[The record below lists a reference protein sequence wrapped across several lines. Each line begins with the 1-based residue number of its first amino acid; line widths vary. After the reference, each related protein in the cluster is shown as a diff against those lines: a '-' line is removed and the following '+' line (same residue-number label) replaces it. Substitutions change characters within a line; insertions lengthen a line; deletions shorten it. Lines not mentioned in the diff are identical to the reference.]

1 MSLLL
6 DEDTT
11 KRLTRDA
18 ALATLSDELK
28 AEMQVL
34 LESPGLLAWIMES
47 LRAVQIVGEWSL
59 ALTLYL
65 VGTSRLLRKPL
76 AVIVQ
81 GPSSSG
87 KSHVIEQVASLF
99 PPAEVLLATDLTPNA
114 LYYLPAGELAH
125 RLVVAGERS
134 RKHNEDSANATKA
147 LREMISSGRLQKI
160 VTDSDGEGPRS
171 ECIEQ
176 KGPIAYVESTT
187 ATELFNEDAN
197 RCLILQSDESAAQTQ
212 RILQARGLQLQG
224 TESFQ
229 SLADLRTRCHA
240 LQWLLEPVEVVIPY
254 GARLSVRFPNEPLE
268 VRRAFEQVVSFI
280 QACALLL
287 QRQRQRDASGRV
299 IAQPEDYWLTR
310 QLIGPVIARSLGQRP
325 APALVRFV
333 AELLKHQISGTYT
346 AQEIGLRL
354 TTNDKTVRNH
364 LNALL
369 QRGKVE
375 QAEPPKGQTPAQW
388 LIPAGISLDE
398 DTDEWLPSV
407 EEVCECS
414 LEDLALPELS
424 AEWTAANLTGVPF

>member
-6 DEDTT
+6 EDNTT
-11 KRLTRDA
+11 KRLTREV
-18 ALATLSDELK
+18 ALAAMPEDLQ
-28 AEMQVL
+28 AEMTTI
-34 LESPGLLAWIMES
+34 LESPRLLAWIMEAI
-47 LRAVQIVGEWSL
+47 RAVQVVGEWSL

-65 VGTSRLLRKPL
+65 AGTSRLLKKPL

-87 KSHVIEQVASLF
+87 KSYVIEQVASLF

-114 LYYLPAGELAH
+114 LYYMAPGELAH
-125 RLVVAGERS
+125 RIVVAGERS
-134 RKHNEDSANATKA
+134 RKHNDDSANATKA

-160 VTDSDGEGPRS
+160 VTVSDGDGPRS

-176 KGPIAYVESTT
+176 QGPIAYVESTT
-187 ATELFNEDAN
+187 ATELFNEDEN
-197 RCLILQSDESAAQTQ
+197 RCLVLQPDESASQTQ
-212 RILQARGLQLQG
+212 RILLARGQQLQG
-224 TESFQ
+224 TELSQ

-254 GARLSVRFPNEPLE
+254 GARLSARFPDEPLE
-268 VRRAFEQVVSFI
+268 VRRAFEQVASFI

-287 QRQRQRDASGRV
+287 QRQRQRDESGRV
-299 IAQPEDYWLTR
+299 IAQPEDYWLMR
-310 QLIGPVIARSLGQRP
+310 QLLGSVIARSLGQRP

-333 AELLKHQISGTYT
+333 EQLRAQQISGTYT
-346 AQEIGLRL
+346 AQEVGLRL
-354 TTNDKTVRNH
+354 TINEKTVRNH

-375 QAEPPKGQTPAQW
+375 QPEPRKGPIPAQW
-388 LIPAGISLDE
+388 LIPANITLDE

-407 EEVCECS
+407 EEVCDCS